1 MRLTKSLKIHDTQD
15 QNQLNSTDQRPI
27 WRRLLPY
34 ILQQPGWLMAVAV
47 TGIISSLSALLA
59 PWLLGKAID
68 TLLGK
73 GAVRWKPLAGLILP
87 LALTYLAS
95 ALFQWLMTASS
106 VRLSNQVA
114 TSLRKA
120 SFDRLTRLP
129 LSFLDQKG
137 KGDLLS
143 RLTTDLDAVNDGLN
157 LLLNQLF
164 SSLILLVGSLVMMF
178 AASPWITILMLAIM
192 PFNFLVTRFISSNSH
207 HMFME
212 QANLAGRLNSYVDER
227 VEQADLL
234 RAFNQEEISRQDFH
248 QLNEELYVVGQKA
261 QFFSSLTNPGTRFVN
276 NIAYVAVGLAA
287 TLNALAGRITIG
299 QVSQLLNYTL
309 QFAKPVNEL
318 SAVTTQLQNSL
329 AGARR
334 VFALM
339 DQPEESDDASLP
351 ELKVSAG
358 AVSFAEVRFSY
369 RPDRPLITGLN
380 LDIRPDASVAIVGP
394 TGAGKTTLVNLLMR
408 FYDPTGGQ
416 IFIDQQNITSVTRS
430 SLRRSIGMV
439 LQDSWLFAG
448 SVRDN
453 LAYGR
458 PGASDAEIISAA
470 RAACADEFIRRLPQ
484 GYDTVLSDSGSNLS
498 QGEKQLLTIARVM
511 LLNPRLLILD
521 EATSNIDTRTEI
533 LVQQAFLRLMEGR
546 TSFIIAHRLSTI
558 RNASLIIVMNQ
569 GSIVEQGT
577 HDSLLQEKG
586 LYYKLYESQFAGRE
600 A

>member
-1 MRLTKSLKIHDTQD
+1 MMLHKGFKTDDTQD
-15 QNQLNSTDQRPI
+15 QNQLQSADQRPV
-27 WRRLLPY
+27 WLRLLPY
-34 ILQQPGWLMAVAV
+34 ILQQPGWLLAVAI
-47 TGIISSLSALLA
+47 TGIIYSLSALLA

-73 GAVRWKPLAGLILP
+73 GLVRWQSLASLILP
-87 LALTYLAS
+87 LALTYLSS
-95 ALFQWLMTASS
+95 ALFQWLMTACS

-114 TSLRKA
+114 TGLRKA

-157 LLLNQLF
+157 LLFNQLF
-164 SSLILLVGSLVMMF
+164 SSLILLAGSLLMMF
-178 AASPWITILMLAIM
+178 AASPWITVLMLAIM
-192 PFNFLVTRFISSNSH
+192 PFNFLVTRFIASNSH

-234 RAFNQEEISRQDFH
+234 RAFNQEEISRQAFRR
-248 QLNEELYVVGQKA
+248 LNEELYVVGQKA

-287 TLNALAGRITIG
+287 TLSALAGRLSIG

-334 VFALM
+334 VFALL
-339 DQPEESDDASLP
+339 DQPEESADASLP
-351 ELKVSAG
+351 DLKVTAG
-358 AVSFAEVRFSY
+358 AVRFAGVSFSY
-369 RPDRPLITGLN
+369 RPDRQLITDLN

-408 FYDPTGGQ
+408 FYDPSGGQ
-416 IFIDQQNITSVTRS
+416 IFIDQQNITAVTRS

-453 LAYGR
+453 LAYGW
-458 PGASDAEIISAA
+458 PDAGESAIIAA
-470 RAACADEFIRRLPQ
+470 AKAACADEFIRRLPQ
-484 GYDTVLSDSGSNLS
+484 GYDTVLREAGSNLS

-521 EATSNIDTRTEI
+521 EATSNIDTRTEL

-558 RNASLIIVMNQ
+558 RHASLILVMNQ

-577 HDSLLQEKG
+577 HDTLLQQKG
-586 LYYKLYESQFAGRE
+586 LYYKLYNSQFAGRE